1 MELTQVKQLKL
12 NVSNINSFLKKS
24 NKNYNAIKK
33 SNQRIVSR
41 QVKQDKLKSKE
52 KSVEKK
58 PTLSSPLKTVKDVA
72 KSSMGL
78 FDKILN
84 FGGLLL
90 TGILLNALP
99 SIKEKIDKFKEDNKE
114 VIDNVVSTLTVVK
127 DFAVDL
133 FNSFTGPYAEEGSL
147 DWLGK
152 FDESGILRSGV
163 LKEIEKS
170 FDFLG
175 GIINDIDKALGG
187 EGKIGNALITGQRV
201 LAKKGGKT
209 GVLNQTTGEFTE
221 REFTQEEQERFEQNK
236 SGSRPDTVTEDR
248 TDVPL
253 EMKKGHYYF
262 PLPGGQFSG
271 ESGQYYGAGRSYGGH
286 AGIDLTESPPFGPK
300 PNIDVVAMVGGEV
313 LSEKYV
319 GGKRYLSGMM
329 IKGNDGNDQRYLH
342 MTPMVSPGD
351 SVKAGQK
358 IGELVDMTY
367 VTGNIDE
374 THLHFEVYKRGQG
387 RHLSPHKV
395 YPKFFGSPRSAPRS
409 IDTRE
414 RASGGNMAKISRLS
428 NNNNRLASLNSSM
441 GEDGSIT
448 YIYAVQPVIT

>member
-12 NVSNINSFLKKS
+12 NVSNINSFLKNS

-33 SNQRIVSR
+33 SNQRIVSQ

-52 KSVEKK
+52 KSIEKK
-58 PTLSSPLKTVKDVA
+58 PTISSPLKTVKDVA

-114 VIDNVVSTLTVVK
+114 IIDNVVSTLTVVK

-133 FNSFTGPYAEEGSL
+133 FDSFTGPYAEEGSL
-147 DWLGK
+147 DFLGK
-152 FDESGILRSGV
+152 FDDSGVLQSGV
-163 LKEIEKS
+163 LKEIEKA
-170 FDFLG
+170 FDLLG
-175 GIINDIDKALGG
+175 GMINGIDKALGG

-221 REFTQEEQERFEQNK
+221 REFTQKEQERFEQNK
-236 SGSRPDTVTEDR
+236 PGSRPDTTVVPSVVQNQELDNVDGVDGSGLVVTSKMGMRGLALSPGMHMGVDIAGPVGTPLVAFTSGKLEDKGYDGGYGNYVVW
-248 TDVPL
+248 TDDKGIEHFYGHLKEPSTVEIGSPL
-253 EMKKGHYYF
+253 SKGQVIG
-262 PLPGGQFSG
+262 LMGNT
-271 ESGQYYGAGRSYGGH
+271 GRSSGPHLHWETATKVGDTGRSKAAVLSRFNPLSKYGKLDPFK
-286 AGIDLTESPPFGPK
+286 IKKKTESSG
-300 PNIDVVAMVGGEV
+300 D
-313 LSEKYV
+313 
-319 GGKRYLSGMM
+319 GK
-329 IKGNDGNDQRYLH
+329 
-342 MTPMVSPGD
+342 
-351 SVKAGQK
+351 
-358 IGELVDMTY
+358 
-367 VTGNIDE
+367 
-374 THLHFEVYKRGQG
+374 
-387 RHLSPHKV
+387 
-395 YPKFFGSPRSAPRS
+395 
-409 IDTRE
+409 
-414 RASGGNMAKISRLS
+414 GGNMARLSRLS
-428 NNNNRLASLNSSM
+428 NNNRLASLNSSM